1 MNTKQKVVLTITLIL
16 LILSGWFLYPT
27 IDWYTRSA
35 AERKEGERMND
46 PLLKKILKLGLD
58 LKGGMH
64 IVMEVDTSAL
74 NKGTTL
80 PEAMNRAVE
89 VIRNR
94 IDQMGVAEPL
104 LQKQGSKWIVV
115 QLPGIEDPER
125 AVDIIGKTALLEF
138 KLVEDDLKKMEDI
151 VGGKKL
157 SDVLA
162 SPELQAKL
170 LEKGYQVLPGKN
182 DDHFLV
188 KKDAELTGSTL
199 TDAKVE
205 FGGQFNQPHVQIAF
219 NNEGAVTFAKITG
232 DNINRRLAIV
242 LDGKVQSAPVI
253 RSKIPEGKGIIEGS
267 FTTQEASDLALI
279 LRSGSLPVPL
289 KIVENR
295 TVGPSLGQDSIVK
308 GVTACVLGAV
318 IVFVFMFIYYKFSG
332 LIADMALILNLF
344 LLVGAMAALRST
356 LTLPGIAGV
365 ALTLG
370 MAVDANVLIFERIRE
385 ELRRGKTIRVAVDAG
400 YEKAFVTILDSNLT
414 TLIAAAFLFQFGT
427 GPIKGFA
434 VTLCLGIIISM
445 FTAISVTHLVYDWML
460 SEGTKDKLSI

>member
-1 MNTKQKVVLTITLIL
+1 
-16 LILSGWFLYPT
+16 
-27 IDWYTRSA
+27 YTRSA
-35 AERKEGERMND
+35 AERKEGERIND

-64 IVMEVDTSAL
+64 IVMEVDTS
-74 NKGTTL
+74 TL
-80 PEAMNRAVE
+80 DKNTSLAEAMNRAVE

-94 IDQMGVAEPL
+94 IDQLGVAEPL
-104 LQKQGSKWIVV
+104 IQKQGTRWIVV

-138 KLVEDDLKKMEDI
+138 KLVEEDFKKMEELL
-151 VGGKKL
+151 GGKKL
-157 SDVLA
+157 SEVLA
-162 SPELQAKL
+162 SPELQLKL
-170 LEKGYQVLPGKN
+170 MEKGYQILPGKN
-182 DDHFLV
+182 DENFLV
-188 KKDAELTGSTL
+188 KKDAELTGAFLS
-199 TDAKVE
+199 DAKVA
-205 FGGQFNQPHVQIAF
+205 FGGQFNQPHVQIEF
-219 NNEGAVTFAKITG
+219 NREGATTFARVTG

-242 LDGKVQSAPVI
+242 LDNKVQSAPVI
-253 RSKIPEGKGIIEGS
+253 RSKIPEGKGIIEGN

-279 LRSGSLPVPL
+279 LRSGALPVPL

-295 TVGPSLGQDSIVK
+295 TVGPSLGQDSITK
-308 GVTACVLGAV
+308 GVTACVIGALV
-318 IVFVFMFIYYKFSG
+318 VFAFMWIYYRFSG
-332 LIADMALILNLF
+332 LIADMALVLNLIV
-344 LLVGAMAALRST
+344 LLGAMAALRST

-445 FTAISVTHLVYDWML
+445 FTAISVTHLVFNWML
-460 SEGTKDKLSI
+460 SGGTTEKLSI